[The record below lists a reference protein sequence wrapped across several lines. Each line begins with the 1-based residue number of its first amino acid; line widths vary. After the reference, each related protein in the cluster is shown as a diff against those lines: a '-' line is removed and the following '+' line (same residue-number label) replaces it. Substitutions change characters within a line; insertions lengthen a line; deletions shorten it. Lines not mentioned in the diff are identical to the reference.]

1 MKPALEH
8 CISTLRLRDRDRY
21 LAMLLAPEEK
31 RAHLAALYALDCE
44 LAVVRERITEPLAGE
59 IRLQW
64 WRDTIGALYA
74 GGGGGHPVIELLGPA
89 IEAGKLPRQA
99 FEGLIDARI
108 FDLYDDPM
116 PGMADLEA
124 YLGATHGALI
134 QMSCLILGQG
144 RETASGEA
152 AGHGAMAVG
161 LTSILCNLARD
172 TARGQCYLPADRMA
186 AHGVDLADMQA
197 GKEPPGLRPLLDEL
211 SQTARRHLEKL
222 RGLQASLDRRLL
234 PAFAPCGAVSP
245 RLKATAR
252 NSDPLRKVSTI
263 SPLRQHW
270 AVRRAGRLGP

>member
-1 MKPALEH
+1 MKPALDQ
-8 CISTLRLRDRDRY
+8 CVSTLRLRDRDRY

-64 WRDTIGALYA
+64 WRDAIGALYS
-74 GGGGGHPVIELLGPA
+74 GSGGGHPVIELLGPA

-116 PGMADLEA
+116 PAMADLEA

-134 QMSCLILGQG
+134 QMSCLILGEG
-144 RETASGEA
+144 GETASGEA
-152 AGHGAMAVG
+152 AGHAAMAAG
-161 LTSILCNLARD
+161 LASILCGLARD
-172 TARGQCYLPADRMA
+172 TARGQCYLPGDLMA
-186 AHGVDLADMQA
+186 AHGVELAKMQA
-197 GKEPPGLRPLLDEL
+197 GEAPPGLRPLLDEL
-211 SQTARRHLEKL
+211 SLSAHRHLAEL
-222 RGLQASLDRRLL
+222 RVSLAGLDRRLL

-245 RLKATAR
+245 RLKAVAR
-252 NSDPLRKVSTI
+252 NSEPLRKVSTI
-263 SPLRQHW
+263 SPLRHHW
-270 AVRRAGRLGP
+270 AVRRAGHVGL